1 MRVASYLLESHL
13 IILENDPELKQKEAE
28 RQTDRQSSR
37 QTHVDRQIA
46 RQTYAQAIKPTHRQ
60 MLSDKKTNE

>member
-1 MRVASYLLESHL
+1 M
-13 IILENDPELKQKEAE
+13 IILENDPELKQQEAE
-28 RQTDRQSSR
+28 RQTDIQSSR

-46 RQTYAQAIKPTHRQ
+46 RQTYAQTIKPTHRQ

>member
-46 RQTYAQAIKPTHRQ
+46 RQTYA
-60 MLSDKKTNE
+60 